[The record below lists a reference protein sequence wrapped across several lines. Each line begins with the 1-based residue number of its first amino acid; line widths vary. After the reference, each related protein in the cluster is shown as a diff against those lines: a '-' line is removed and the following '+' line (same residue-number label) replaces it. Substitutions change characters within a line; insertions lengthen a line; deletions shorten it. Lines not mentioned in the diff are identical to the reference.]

1 MGRCLLNNFSVG
13 FKALPVF
20 LIGLIY
26 FPAALLGLAFFH
38 DREAVEL
45 LFLVVLF
52 SFVYFYSYGFFS
64 RMFLFLAEKSSHL
77 ISVSNVLW
85 YRLSVIAFF
94 IYAAS
99 LGYAVY
105 LADAVPVIVALKGGT
120 LMEIAQ
126 ARGQFLAGL
135 EGYES
140 LLRYAVFILGRSV
153 MPLILVAA
161 FVTKST
167 LRYWLLVALLLFSM
181 LSLEKAAPV
190 FIFLPC
196 IFYFF
201 ASKRWT
207 SVLGVAILML
217 TSIGLMT
224 IIAMGGVGDSQSR
237 SDGKLVEDPAA
248 QQVSVP
254 PGMPIQEAMGL
265 PGRFYLSNLLQARLG
280 FETTPVEAS
289 AVSGKLLVLFNRIV
303 WIPYI
308 TAYDWL
314 GFHRTVLN
322 GELTL
327 GRSVG
332 FVHLLFGE
340 PKMLLEK
347 MVYVYEFGA
356 SPGGAGASNTV
367 FFVDAKLA
375 FGWAG
380 VVVYCLIFTFCAA
393 CIFSSGSRVLMVS
406 SVVCFFVASVSSLT
420 ATLLSGGLFIYVV
433 LAFLLFERQAASP
446 AISQTGGDK

>member
-1 MGRCLLNNFSVG
+1 MNYFSVG
-13 FKALPVF
+13 IKALPVF
-20 LIGLIY
+20 LIGMIY
-26 FPAALLGLAFFH
+26 FPASLLGLFFFR

-45 LFLVVLF
+45 LLLILLF
-52 SFVYFYSYGFFS
+52 AVIYFSSYGFFS
-64 RMFLFLAEKSSHL
+64 KIFLSLAEKSSCFFG
-77 ISVSNVLW
+77 VSNMFW
-85 YRLSVIAFF
+85 YRLSVLAFCV
-94 IYAAS
+94 YAAS

-105 LADAVPVIVALKGGT
+105 LADSVPLIIALKSGT

-126 ARGQFLAGL
+126 ARGRFLAGL

-153 MPLILVAA
+153 MPLVLVAA
-161 FVTKST
+161 FVTKSK
-167 LRYWLLVALLLFSM
+167 LRYWLLGALLVFSM

-196 IFYFF
+196 ILYFF
-201 ASKRWT
+201 ASKHWS
-207 SVLGVAILML
+207 SVLASAILML
-217 TSIGLMT
+217 TSIGVMT
-224 IIAMGGVGDSQSR
+224 ILALGGVGDSQSGNVDR
-237 SDGKLVEDPAA
+237 VVEDPAA
-248 QQVSVP
+248 QQVAIP
-254 PGMPIQEAMGL
+254 PGMPIQEAMGR
-265 PGRFYLSNLLQARLG
+265 PGRFFLPDMIKTKLEL
-280 FETTPVEAS
+280 ETSPVDPTK
-289 AVSGKLLVLFNRIV
+289 VSGKLLILLNRIV
-303 WIPYI
+303 WIPYV

-314 GFHRTVLN
+314 GFHRTVLD

-332 FVHLLFGE
+332 FIHHLYGE

-375 FGWAG
+375 FGWVG
-380 VVVYCLIFTFCAA
+380 VVLYCLIFTFCAA

>member
-1 MGRCLLNNFSVG
+1 MG
-13 FKALPVF
+13 FKTLPVF

-26 FPAALLGLAFFH
+26 FPAALLGLALFH

-45 LFLVVLF
+45 LFLIVLF
-52 SFVYFYSYGFFS
+52 SFIYVCSYGFFS
-64 RMFLFLAEKSSHL
+64 KIFLFLAEKSSHL
-77 ISVSNVLW
+77 ISVSNVFW
-85 YRLSVIAFF
+85 YRLSVVAVC
-94 IYAAS
+94 IYASS

-167 LRYWLLVALLLFSM
+167 LRYWLLVALLVFSM

-201 ASKRWT
+201 TSKRLA
-207 SVLGVAILML
+207 SVLGLAILML
-217 TSIGLMT
+217 ISIGLMT

-237 SDGKLVEDPAA
+237 SDGKLVEYPAA
-248 QQVSVP
+248 QQQVSVP

-265 PGRFYLSNLLQARLG
+265 PGRFYLPNLLQARLG
-280 FETTPVEAS
+280 FESTSVDAS
-289 AVSGKLLVLFNRIV
+289 AVSGKLLVLFNRVV

-380 VVVYCLIFTFCAA
+380 VVLYCLIFTFCAA

-406 SVVCFFVASVSSLT
+406 SVVCFFIASVSSLT

-433 LAFLLFERQAASP
+433 LAFLLFERSAAST
-446 AISQTGGDK
+446 AISQTGADK

>member
-1 MGRCLLNNFSVG
+1 MVRFLLNNFFVD

-26 FPAALLGLAFFH
+26 FPAALLGLALFH

-45 LFLVVLF
+45 LFLIVLF
-52 SFVYFYSYGFFS
+52 SFIYVCSYGFFS
-64 RMFLFLAEKSSHL
+64 KIFLFLVEKSSHL
-77 ISVSNVLW
+77 ISVSNVFW
-85 YRLSVIAFF
+85 YRLSVVAVC

-167 LRYWLLVALLLFSM
+167 LRYWLLVALLVFSM

-196 IFYFF
+196 MFYFF
-201 ASKRWT
+201 TSKRLA
-207 SVLGVAILML
+207 SALGLAILML
-217 TSIGLMT
+217 ISIGLMT

-237 SDGKLVEDPAA
+237 SDGKLVEYPAV

-265 PGRFYLSNLLQARLG
+265 PGRFYLPNLLQARLG
-280 FETTPVEAS
+280 FESTSVDAS
-289 AVSGKLLVLFNRIV
+289 AVSGKLLVLFNRVV

-356 SPGGAGASNTV
+356 SPGGDGASNTV

-380 VVVYCLIFTFCAA
+380 VVLYCLIFTFCAA

-406 SVVCFFVASVSSLT
+406 SVVCFFIASVSSLT

-433 LAFLLFERQAASP
+433 LAFLLFERPVVST
-446 AISQTGGDK
+446 AISQTGADK